1 MEKILAIL
9 SSVFPTKAPNGYA
22 AVKAG
27 RSWSETGPRT
37 LTTDGEIVLYH
48 KGTHWVLVAKDRHA
62 IASRD
67 ADIPMHQAIE
77 WANGLLAS

>member
-1 MEKILAIL
+1 MKKLLAIL
-9 SSVFPTKAPNGYA
+9 SSLFPTKAPNGSA

-48 KGTHWVLVAKDRHA
+48 KGTHWVLVAKDRRA

-67 ADIPMHQAIE
+67 ADIPMHQAIA
-77 WANGLLAS
+77 WANSLLTS